1 MLSDTPS
8 TRQELAA
15 TLGTRKGAGD
25 QQATKFPGPWGMHK
39 VQCCASVK
47 GAALVSPPR
56 AVFCFFSQ
64 TGEAQLL
71 GEPFCLVLTS
81 SHE

>member
-1 MLSDTPS
+1 VLGDTPF
-8 TRQELAA
+8 TRQKLAA
-15 TLGTRKGAGD
+15 ALGTRKGTGD
-25 QQATKFPGPWGMHK
+25 RRATEFPGPWGMHK

-47 GAALVSPPR
+47 GAALISPPR
-56 AVFCFFSQ
+56 AAFCFFSQ

-71 GEPFCLVLTS
+71 GEPFRLALTF